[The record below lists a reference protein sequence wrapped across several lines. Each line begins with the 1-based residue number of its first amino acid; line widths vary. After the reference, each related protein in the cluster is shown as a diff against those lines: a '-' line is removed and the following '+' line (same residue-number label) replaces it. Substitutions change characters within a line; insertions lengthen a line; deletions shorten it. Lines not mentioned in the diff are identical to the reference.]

1 MISAVKKSGTKNSE
15 MEVLFYMFRTVSDRV
30 TMGERRE

>member
-1 MISAVKKSGTKNSE
+1 MISAVKKSRTKNSE
-15 MEVLFYMFRTVSDRV
+15 MEVFRTVSDRV